1 MNSAARVRVTG
12 AVLVLFSAAASF
24 GASARAECP
33 RGASPRIIAELLF
46 GRSIADRPRVSEAA
60 FRRFLDREV
69 TPRFPDGFTL
79 LDTYG
84 QFRNADRGKIVKETG
99 KYLLIAL
106 GDEASDLPRVRE
118 IAEAYKR
125 RFNQHSVGII
135 TRSSCVSF

>member
-1 MNSAARVRVTG
+1 M
-12 AVLVLFSAAASF
+12 
-24 GASARAECP
+24 
-33 RGASPRIIAELLF
+33 F
-46 GRSIADRPRVSEAA
+46 GRSIADRPGVSEAA
-60 FRRFLDREV
+60 FRRFLDR

-84 QFRNADRGKIVKETG
+84 QFRNANRGKIVKETG

-106 GDEASDLPRVRE
+106 GDEASDLPRVRA

>member
-1 MNSAARVRVTG
+1 MNRAPFARVTG
-12 AVLVLFSAAASF
+12 AVLVLCLAAASF
-24 GASARAECP
+24 GAPARADCP
-33 RGASPRIIAELLF
+33 EGASHRVIAELLF
-46 GRSIADRPRVSEAA
+46 GRSIADRPGVSEAA

-84 QFRNADRGKIVKETG
+84 QFRNANRGRIVKESG

-106 GDEASDLPRVRE
+106 ADEASDLPRVRE

-125 RFNQHSVGII
+125 RFNQQSVGII